1 MAVGRISGPLLK
13 SNLVR
18 NGIDL
23 AFETDLLYLDVNNQ
37 KVGIKTSSPQH
48 ELDVNGTIRTTNF
61 TVTNQADVGD
71 ITIQGNTIST
81 DQNFLNLGTLDTV
94 VYQNKLRVD
103 SIDIEGNVI
112 STNSS
117 NANLELAPNGTG
129 TVEVLNNMNV
139 TGNLHATGNI
149 TADGDI
155 IIGDQDTDTV
165 VFNAEVASDI
175 VPDAA
180 NTYQLGTDPTTGGKQ
195 WKDVWVQNFYAS
207 AITTDALTVNGID
220 LISKHGNIYYVAEN
234 GANGNDGDHPQ
245 APFATI
251 QKALSVATGGDTIHI
266 YPGEY
271 TEAFPMTV
279 PVGVTVKGHSIRSVN
294 ISPTTETRYNDAFLL
309 NGESTVEDLT
319 IKDFYS
325 GGNYFYSY
333 RSC

>member
-94 VYQNKLRVD
+94 VYQNRLRVD

-129 TVEVLNNMNV
+129 TVEVLNDMNV

-155 IIGDQDTDTV
+155 VLGDQNTDSII
-165 VFNAEVASDI
+165 FNAEVASDI
-175 VPDAA
+175 AVSY
-180 NTYQLGTDPTTGGKQ
+180 THLTLPTTSR
-195 WKDVWVQNFYAS
+195 V
-207 AITTDALTVNGID
+207 
-220 LISKHGNIYYVAEN
+220 
-234 GANGNDGDHPQ
+234 
-245 APFATI
+245 
-251 QKALSVATGGDTIHI
+251 
-266 YPGEY
+266 
-271 TEAFPMTV
+271 
-279 PVGVTVKGHSIRSVN
+279 
-294 ISPTTETRYNDAFLL
+294 
-309 NGESTVEDLT
+309 
-319 IKDFYS
+319 
-325 GGNYFYSY
+325 
-333 RSC
+333 